1 MIRLCRKRG
10 AVSAGVWQNG
20 LVASYRDRMNP
31 ELLRFPG
38 LWRTRILIGAALLVN
53 ALTALLCWW
62 FESPSPRSREAELGL
77 LAALS
82 LWMIACWRREI
93 LCGPAGVEQ
102 RQWLGL
108 RRVRIPWNEVL
119 AVEPY
124 EEFGGAGRRLGIE
137 SSALRVVSSRHEIRH
152 TPRHPDPDRFLRE
165 CRMRM
170 EERAVQRPRMQEQS
184 GILRPQEEK
193 AG

>member
-1 MIRLCRKRG
+1 M
-10 AVSAGVWQNG
+10 
-20 LVASYRDRMNP
+20 ASFRDRLDP
-31 ELLRFPG
+31 ELLHFPG
-38 LWRTRILIGAALLVN
+38 RWRTRILIGAGLLVN

-62 FESPSPRSREAELGL
+62 FESPAPRPLEAELGL

-82 LWMIACWRREI
+82 LWMAACWPREI
-93 LCGPAGVEQ
+93 LCGPAGVGQ

-108 RRVRIPWNEVL
+108 RRVRIPWDEVL

-124 EEFGGAGRRLGIE
+124 EEFGGAGKRFGIE
-137 SSALRVVSSRHEIRH
+137 CSALRVVSNRHEIRH

-170 EERAVQRPRMQEQS
+170 KERALRQARMQQRGE
-184 GILRPQEEK
+184 IVRPQQEK